1 MKIFYWSPFL
11 SNIAT
16 IDAVLKSIKSI
27 TSFDKKSEFEP
38 CIIDAVGEWAQ
49 KTDKI
54 EKINIKKLYQKNIYT
69 HLPKGGYF
77 QSRVSQSLI
86 FIMSFIRL
94 KKLIFKE
101 KPEYLIAHLI
111 ISLPLLLFS
120 IYNFESKLIIRISG
134 TPKLN
139 FVRKFFWKIFSKNI
153 YKVTC
158 PTISAYDNLKNLKI
172 FPDSKLEILYDPIIS
187 IQEIKK
193 KKYEKLDERFLKDEF
208 ILSIGRLTKQKNF
221 QLLIRSFFKISEKIP
236 EIKLIILGEGEDR
249 FKLEK
254 LIRKLRLD
262 NKVFL
267 LGHKSNV
274 FNYLYNAKCFISS
287 SLYEDPGFVIIE
299 AGFLN
304 KVVFAADSNTGPSE
318 ILDMSRRGFL
328 FKNNNHDDLTKKYLD
343 FVKLDTSE
351 VKKKIINLKKYSKLF
366 SSFSHFKNL
375 KKILVN

>member
-134 TPKLN
+134 TPN
-139 FVRKFFWKIFSKNI
+139 
-153 YKVTC
+153 
-158 PTISAYDNLKNLKI
+158 
-172 FPDSKLEILYDPIIS
+172 
-187 IQEIKK
+187 
-193 KKYEKLDERFLKDEF
+193 
-208 ILSIGRLTKQKNF
+208 
-221 QLLIRSFFKISEKIP
+221 
-236 EIKLIILGEGEDR
+236 
-249 FKLEK
+249 
-254 LIRKLRLD
+254 
-262 NKVFL
+262 
-267 LGHKSNV
+267 
-274 FNYLYNAKCFISS
+274 
-287 SLYEDPGFVIIE
+287 
-299 AGFLN
+299 
-304 KVVFAADSNTGPSE
+304 
-318 ILDMSRRGFL
+318 
-328 FKNNNHDDLTKKYLD
+328 
-343 FVKLDTSE
+343 
-351 VKKKIINLKKYSKLF
+351 
-366 SSFSHFKNL
+366 
-375 KKILVN
+375 